1 MKKILL
7 LVILCLGFVG
17 CSNNG
22 VIKSVSM
29 VISDEGVKSPVSDEV
44 TYVLQNIITVKDDYE
59 TIMTNMEEYI
69 FSNADEVARFN
80 NIQKYDQVYSG
91 IESSDGEYIG
101 EYQFKKNDIG
111 EVEYEFRIPD
121 KESLYNKL
129 APW

>member
-129 APW
+129 AP

>member
-1 MKKILL
+1 MKKIFRLL
-7 LVILCLGFVG
+7 LILCLGLVG
-17 CSNNG
+17 CSNG
-22 VIKSVSM
+22 VVKSVSV
-29 VISDEGVKSPVSDEV
+29 VISDDGVKSPASDEV
-44 TYVLQNIITVKDDYE
+44 DYILQNIIIVKDDYGS
-59 TIMTNMEEYI
+59 IMADIEEYV

-111 EVEYEFRIPD
+111 EIEYEFRIPD

-129 APW
+129 AP